1 LWANEFIDLRFCNMA
16 MRGLTTVLGL
26 AAGFLSL
33 AGAADVS
40 VRTYNAPGHTDA
52 DTHLAIRRGLA
63 EARHQKRE
71 DLKGN
76 VTFDRSWD
84 GAVLLK

>member
-1 LWANEFIDLRFCNMA
+1 MKGFTKA
-16 MRGLTTVLGL
+16 LGL
-26 AAGFLSL
+26 AAGFVGFV
-33 AGAADVS
+33 GAADVQM
-40 VRTYNAPGHTDA
+40 RTYNAPGQTDA

-76 VTFDRSWD
+76 VTLDRSWD

>member
-1 LWANEFIDLRFCNMA
+1 
-16 MRGLTTVLGL
+16 MRGFPTVFGL
-26 AAGFLSL
+26 AASLVGLSS
-33 AGAADVS
+33 ATDVS

-52 DTHLAIRRGLA
+52 DTHLAIRRGLM

-71 DLKGN
+71 ELKGN
-76 VTFDRSWD
+76 VTLDRSWD